1 VTILRKKFSPPI
13 EVAARRDGGIEV
25 YDIGNN
31 ATLAGYAN
39 TAKIPVPAAGWGM
52 AAQEIDGLGDPLVTD
67 EERRPRKQR
76 LIKGPKEFR
85 DIRSNR
91 VKIKG

>member
-39 TAKIPVPAAGWGM
+39 TAKIPVPAAGWG
-52 AAQEIDGLGDPLVTD
+52 ATQELRELYVATSASGGAKP
-67 EERRPRKQR
+67 
-76 LIKGPKEFR
+76 PK
-85 DIRSNR
+85 S
-91 VKIKG
+91 

>member
-13 EVAARRDGGIEV
+13 EVARRDGGIEV

-39 TAKIPVPAAGWGM
+39 TSEIPVPAADWG
-52 AAQEIDGLGDPLVTD
+52 ATQKSRGLVRRYQQGRAMLNHWLIELIGHLV
-67 EERRPRKQR
+67 
-76 LIKGPKEFR
+76 
-85 DIRSNR
+85 RSQ
-91 VKIKG
+91 

>member
-31 ATLAGYAN
+31 APLAGYAD
-39 TAKIPVPAAGWGM
+39 TTEISVPAAGWG
-52 AAQEIDGLGDPLVTD
+52 ATRE
-67 EERRPRKQR
+67 
-76 LIKGPKEFR
+76 
-85 DIRSNR
+85 
-91 VKIKG
+91 

>member
-31 ATLAGYAN
+31 ATLAE
-39 TAKIPVPAAGWGM
+39 IPVPAAGW
-52 AAQEIDGLGDPLVTD
+52 EP
-67 EERRPRKQR
+67 PR
-76 LIKGPKEFR
+76 
-85 DIRSNR
+85 SY
-91 VKIKG
+91 VS

>member
-1 VTILRKKFSPPI
+1 MTILRKKFSPLI

-39 TAKIPVPAAGWGM
+39 TTEMSVLAAV
-52 AAQEIDGLGDPLVTD
+52 EDP
-67 EERRPRKQR
+67 PRSYVR
-76 LIKGPKEFR
+76 
-85 DIRSNR
+85 
-91 VKIKG
+91 